1 MNTNLQ
7 NTSETIY
14 PSTDP
19 AIAGFEL
26 ETVLE
31 LLAGAGLAAE
41 AVYDGDAKGCPH
53 CLSQVLSEAA

>member
-7 NTSETIY
+7 NTSETLY
-14 PSTDP
+14 PAIDP
-19 AIAGFEL
+19 AMSGFGL
-26 ETVLE
+26 ETLLE